1 MNNMN
6 NMNMNNMNMNNMN
19 MNNMNNNNMSMNNMN
34 MNNMNMNNMNMNNM
48 NMNNMNMNMNN
59 NMNNMNMNMNMNN
72 MNNMNNINN
81 INNQMMMQNLFL
93 DFYSKTM
100 AIYQMFNQFKQ
111 INNSMKKINIVQG
124 GSQGNSKKLGRLP
137 RGKETVNYDP
147 FMGYNGPKINLM
159 FETPSGHKTNI
170 ACPINIKV
178 YDLLRQYT
186 FKVGLGPNVI
196 GNGIYFLYNGRRLGK
211 SFYNTQ
217 VNQVFTFGEKV
228 VVIDAGNL
236 IGA

>member
-1 MNNMN
+1 
-6 NMNMNNMNMNNMN
+6 
-19 MNNMNNNNMSMNNMN
+19 
-34 MNNMNMNNMNMNNM
+34 
-48 NMNNMNMNMNN
+48 
-59 NMNNMNMNMNMNN
+59 
-72 MNNMNNINN
+72 
-81 INNQMMMQNLFL
+81 MMMQNLFL

-100 AIYQMFNQFKQ
+100 AIYQMFNQFNQ

-124 GSQGNSKKLGRLP
+124 GSLGNSKKLGRLP

-178 YDLLRQYT
+178 YDLLCQYT
-186 FKVGLGPNVI
+186 LKVGLGPNVI

-217 VNQVFTFGEKV
+217 VDKVFTVGEKV

>member
-1 MNNMN
+1 MNMNNHMN
-6 NMNMNNMNMNNMN
+6 NMNMNMRNNNMNMNNNINNMYMNNMN
-19 MNNMNNNNMSMNNMN
+19 MNMNN
-34 MNNMNMNNMNMNNM
+34 NMNNM

-72 MNNMNNINN
+72 MNNINN
-81 INNQMMMQNLFL
+81 KMMMQNIFQ

-100 AIYQMFNQFKQ
+100 ALYRMFNQINQ
-111 INNSMKKINIVQG
+111 INNSMNKINIVQG
-124 GSQGNSKKLGRLP
+124 GSQNNSKKLGRLP

-147 FMGYNGPKINLM
+147 FMGNNGPRINLM

-178 YDLLRQYT
+178 YDLLRQYA

-211 SFYNTQ
+211 SFYDKQ
-217 VNQVFTFGEKV
+217 VGEVFTFGEKV